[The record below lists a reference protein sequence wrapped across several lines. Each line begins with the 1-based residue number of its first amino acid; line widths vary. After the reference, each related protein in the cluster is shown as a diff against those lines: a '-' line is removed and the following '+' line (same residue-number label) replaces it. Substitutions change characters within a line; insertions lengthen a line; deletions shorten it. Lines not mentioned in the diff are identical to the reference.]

1 MPRLA
6 DLASLIRSK
15 NAGPYLL
22 TFDVMFDDPEK
33 FERVRAS
40 HVLNPALFAE
50 IYQVEPGDVVYT
62 EYDQAIALKFTIPR
76 PIVAGDVDDTDVT
89 GGQQW
94 SPLSDIEIP

>member
-15 NAGPYLL
+15 NAGPYQL
-22 TFDVMFDDPEK
+22 TFDIMFDDPDK

-40 HVLNPALFAE
+40 RVLSPALFAE
-50 IYQVEPGDVVYT
+50 IYKVDQKQVLYT

>member
-15 NAGPYLL
+15 NAGPYQL
-22 TFDVMFDDPEK
+22 TFDIMFDDPDK

-40 HVLNPALFAE
+40 RVLSPALFAE
-50 IYQVEPGDVVYT
+50 IYRVDEGKVVYT

-76 PIVAGDVDDTDVT
+76 PVVAGDVDDTDVT

-94 SPLSDIEIP
+94 SPLSDVEIP